1 MARWA
6 SRRVSVEYAERA
18 YADAVDAL
26 QRDRVPVGAGEPL
39 LRVVETTVGPRWWI
53 DIPPADAVR
62 QARRIVGRD
71 PSAGCT
77 YRTIIAS
84 MVAALEE
91 RRRKLAATICRR
103 AHRNEVDAGSEARAL
118 LADLDVLDEIIDDT
132 GSSLAIRAD
141 LIAGLV
147 DAALEPGHLH
157 DLQPALALAKDL
169 VSTSRVPW
177 EAMQQLLAALE
188 RAAGGGADAGDAEL
202 ARTLL
207 ARVGR

>member
-1 MARWA
+1 
-6 SRRVSVEYAERA
+6 V
-18 YADAVDAL
+18 

-77 YRTIIAS
+77 YRTIMAS

-91 RRRKLAATICRR
+91 RQRELAATICER
-103 AHRNEVDAGSEARAL
+103 AQRNEVDAGSEARAR
-118 LADLDVLDEIIDDT
+118 LADLDVLDEIIGDA
-132 GSSLAIRAD
+132 GSCLAVRAN

-147 DAALEPGHLH
+147 DATLEPGHQH
-157 DLQPALALAKDL
+157 DLQPALALAEEL
-169 VSTSRVPW
+169 VSTSRVPRD
-177 EAMQQLLAALE
+177 AMQQLVAALE
-188 RAAGGGADAGDAEL
+188 RAAGRRADAGDAAR

-207 ARVGR
+207 ARVAR